1 MLNTR
6 RVLVSIALSMCII
19 GTSCKHE
26 LPVDPN
32 PDPGTNPPSSDIPT
46 NGLIAYYQFN
56 GDAADLSGNG
66 FHGTLRNGV
75 EFVQGRT
82 TKAGMAAMFDGV
94 NSYVT
99 ILNSPHSKLE
109 MDSAFTVSF
118 WLKGN
123 APSSSNAW
131 SYLITKAAP
140 FGNGYYLKWDHDNN
154 RRLAM
159 YLVHG
164 ASGMTTPYDV
174 LGLNNNEF
182 IGSWHHV
189 AFTWS
194 RQQRTMVMYVDGAIR
209 SKLDYVTWDASH
221 SGTLQ
226 LGGYENGT
234 GGSSFPGLMDDVR
247 IYGRALPASD
257 IQALSREFK

>member
-1 MLNTR
+1 MLNTH
-6 RVLVSIALSMCII
+6 RVLIALALCMCIV

-26 LPVDPN
+26 PVDPN
-32 PDPGTNPPSSDIPT
+32 PDPGTDTTSNNIPT
-46 NGLIAYYQFN
+46 SGLLAYYQFN
-56 GDAADLSGNG
+56 GDAVDLSGNG

-94 NSYVT
+94 NDYVA
-99 ILNSPHSKLE
+99 IPNSAHSKLE
-109 MDSAFTVSF
+109 MDSAFTISF
-118 WLKGN
+118 WLKGY

-154 RRLAM
+154 RRLAL
-159 YLVHG
+159 YLVRG
-164 ASGMTTPYDV
+164 AAGMSTPYDV
-174 LGLNNNEF
+174 LGMDNNEF
-182 IGSWHHV
+182 IGNWHHV

-194 RQQRTMVMYVDGAIR
+194 RFHRTMLMYVDGVVR
-209 SKLDYVTWDASH
+209 STLSDVAWDASH

-247 IYGRALPASD
+247 IYGRALPSSD
-257 IQALSREFK
+257 IVSLSKELK